1 MILQNKFNLTIDD
14 SQHQATFF
22 KDFIQGDKF
31 LYQGFVN
38 KVLTMLFPG
47 LEDNIE

>member
-1 MILQNKFNLTIDD
+1 MKLEDT
-14 SQHQATFF
+14 QHHNHFF
-22 KDFIQGDKF
+22 KDYIYEDRF

-38 KVLTMLFPG
+38 KILTILFPG

>member
-1 MILQNKFNLTIDD
+1 MTVDD
-14 SQHQATFF
+14 QQHHGQFF
-22 KDFIQGDKF
+22 KDFIYEDRF

-38 KVLTMLFPG
+38 KVLTILFPG